1 MSENKTGKYLKYA
14 IGEIILVVIGIL
26 IALQI
31 NNWNENRKVK
41 IREAQIYNELKNDL
55 LQTKTD
61 IEETIAKHKEV
72 LKSNQKLIFHIH
84 DKKPYS
90 DTVYKL
96 FTDASDDFQI
106 IPKTSAFEN
115 LKNMGLNTLSND
127 SLRIAITNLFQLD
140 LKRLEN
146 ELEMK
151 NTNFDF
157 RNSLYPFQDKYL
169 FADTADTMHLSFKH
183 TDTIMVYKLKVKN
196 YEQFLNDNDLLKTLQ
211 VILFTRSLKVNE
223 EVNTIQK
230 IDAVIKR
237 IDEELNV
244 NKK

>member
-1 MSENKTGKYLKYA
+1 MGKYLKYA
-14 IGEIILVVIGIL
+14 IGEIVLVVIGIL

-41 IREAQIYNELKNDL
+41 VREAQIYNELKNDL
-55 LQTKTD
+55 LQTKSD
-61 IEETIAKHKEV
+61 IEETIAKHKKV
-72 LKSNQKLIFHIH
+72 IKVNQELIFAIH

-90 DTVYKL
+90 QTIYNL
-96 FTDASDDFQI
+96 FTESSDDFQI

-151 NTNFDF
+151 DTNFDF
-157 RNSLYPFQDKYL
+157 RKSLYPFQDKYL
-169 FADTADTMHLSFKH
+169 FADTTDTMHLGFKH

-223 EVNTIQK
+223 EVKTIEK

-237 IDEELNV
+237 INDELKV
-244 NKK
+244 NHN